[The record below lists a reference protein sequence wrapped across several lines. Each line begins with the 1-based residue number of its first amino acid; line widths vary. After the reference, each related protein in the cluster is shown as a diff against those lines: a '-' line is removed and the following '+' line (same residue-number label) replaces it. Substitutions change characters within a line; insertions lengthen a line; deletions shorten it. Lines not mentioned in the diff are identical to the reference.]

1 MEVDCS
7 HALLLV
13 PEYEPLRD
21 VGPGAEYG
29 IHAWLLM
36 SYLVSLSLLFLSDRH
51 YHTFSI
57 LAQLLS

>member
-13 PEYEPLRD
+13 PEYEPLRN

-29 IHAWLLM
+29 IRAWLLV
-36 SYLVSLSLLFLSDRH
+36 SYPVSPTVFYFFLIDTTMLFL
-51 YHTFSI
+51 F
-57 LAQLLS
+57 

>member
-29 IHAWLLM
+29 IRAWLLM
-36 SYLVSLSLLFLSDRH
+36 SYHCISPVPISF
-51 YHTFSI
+51 
-57 LAQLLS
+57 